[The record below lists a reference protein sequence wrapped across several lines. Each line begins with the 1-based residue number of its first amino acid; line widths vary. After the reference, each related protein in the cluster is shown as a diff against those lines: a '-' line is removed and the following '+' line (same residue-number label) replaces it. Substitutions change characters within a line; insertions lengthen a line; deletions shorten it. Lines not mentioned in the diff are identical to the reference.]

1 MNLYSRE
8 VGEPA
13 KSKYP
18 CTNIL
23 TKKLKTFGSQYSLI
37 YIVSIACRARAS
49 QLRTHFKKMREV
61 GRAVRGMNLKS
72 AQKYLENVLEFK
84 QAVPFRRFT
93 GGCGRT
99 AQAKA
104 FKAPGSQ
111 AGWPVKSVKLML
123 DLLRHVENNGE
134 VKGLDTDNLKI
145 THMQV
150 NQAPKMRRRTYRAHG
165 RINAYMSSP
174 CHVELICTEVSDT
187 VKKTKSVGTQLK
199 LSRKSQA
206 KLRMQGRLPE
216 GGGVG
221 ADGDDDDDDMPAL
234 EE

>member
-1 MNLYSRE
+1 
-8 VGEPA
+8 
-13 KSKYP
+13 
-18 CTNIL
+18 
-23 TKKLKTFGSQYSLI
+23 
-37 YIVSIACRARAS
+37 
-49 QLRTHFKKMREV
+49 
-61 GRAVRGMNLKS
+61 MNLKA
-72 AQKYLENVLEFK
+72 AQKYMENVLEFK

-99 AQAKA
+99 AQAKE
-104 FKAPGSQ
+104 FRAPGSQ
-111 AGWPVKSVKLML
+111 AGWPIKSVKLML

-165 RINAYMSSP
+165 RINAYMCSP
-174 CHVELICTEVSDT
+174 CHVELICTEMGDK
-187 VKKTKSVGTQLK
+187 VKKAKNTTQLK

-216 GGGVG
+216 GGGVEDEG
-221 ADGDDDDDDMPAL
+221 EDMPAL